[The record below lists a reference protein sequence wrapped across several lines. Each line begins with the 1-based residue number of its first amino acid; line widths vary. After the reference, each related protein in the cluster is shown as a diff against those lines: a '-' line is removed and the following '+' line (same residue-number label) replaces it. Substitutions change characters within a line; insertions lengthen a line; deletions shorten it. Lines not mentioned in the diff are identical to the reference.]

1 MQKENLQGFSLFSWA
16 LALFCLP
23 TALWPLGLF
32 VSAKFSQSPNL
43 TAGQINLFSIIFWVY
58 PVVLLLISGILFK
71 LHKTKPSLAK
81 GLLSVSFVGFYGLF
95 FYIVKSV

>member
-1 MQKENLQGFSLFSWA
+1 MQKENPTGFSSFSWA

-32 VSAKFSQSPNL
+32 VSAKFTNSPNL
-43 TAGQINLFSIIFWVY
+43 TAGQINLFSIIFWIY
-58 PVVLLLISGILFK
+58 PVVLLLISGVLFK
-71 LHKTKPSLAK
+71 LQKSKPALAK
-81 GLLSVSFVGFYGLF
+81 GLLVASFACFYALF